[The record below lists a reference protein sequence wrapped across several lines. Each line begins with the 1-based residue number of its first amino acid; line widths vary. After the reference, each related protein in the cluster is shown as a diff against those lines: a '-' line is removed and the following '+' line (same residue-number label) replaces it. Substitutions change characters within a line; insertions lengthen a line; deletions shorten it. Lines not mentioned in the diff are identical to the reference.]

1 MPYPT
6 NSDQHNTFPDYSD
19 INNSNKEYFLDGLIS
34 ALFKSLSFE
43 NTHRQYRPY
52 TPALSN
58 ALGEEFDKL
67 QEQYEDEVKTEFHD
81 RFKYQDPWTHYP
93 QSLESLDDEFVDFST
108 GATWRKGFLSVAFL
122 GTILS
127 IDQIVGTNRYISTTL
142 ASNQPVSILK
152 PQFNVTQ
159 GVNTYPRLTNIN
171 NPDTIYG
178 SSSKNPLSSSQEY
191 FSYDDLEFF
200 NYVHYN
206 LVNFSFTPNRRSGE
220 IIVRGNLTPF
230 IVTPDSPIQRRNR
243 NIDATRITTY
253 SPYSNATLVDFTNDG
268 TWINSFF
275 NNPFYWPTVT

>member
-6 NSDQHNTFPDYSD
+6 NSDQHNTFPYYSD
-19 INNSNKEYFLDGLIS
+19 INNSTKEYFLDGLIS

-43 NTHRQYRPY
+43 NDTRQFIPY
-52 TPALSN
+52 TPPGSN
-58 ALGEEFDKL
+58 LLGEEFDKFP
-67 QEQYEDEVKTEFHD
+67 EADEDEIKTEFYD

-93 QSLESLDDEFVDFST
+93 QSLESLDDQFFDAST
-108 GATWRKGFLSVAFL
+108 GNSWRKGFLSVAFL

-206 LVNFSFTPNRRSGE
+206 LVNFSITPNRRSGTT
-220 IIVRGNLTPF
+220 IIRGNLTPF
-230 IVTPDSPIQRRNR
+230 IVTPDSPIQRKNR

-275 NNPFYWPTVT
+275 ENPFYWPTVT